1 MGDPLT
7 KANSGDRIIL
17 SASTFNTIVD
27 AVNVQKNRQIN
38 IGSGGETM
46 AAHAGLVPV
55 RNDSGSD
62 LDQCGILG
70 IASPLFSPTDNLPG
84 FKRDVILSGVTP
96 TALYQNRFA
105 VVQGPIK
112 AGKIGTCRV
121 IGPCAVM
128 LDMTDATHGFATVV
142 PGAVGHLVSVP
153 YGPATILWYEGIS
166 ETSLGLQWAIVNL
179 GAYGRAQPAGNDGDV
194 QQLRG
199 DAGAMVEVW
208 DVPRMR
214 VS

>member
-1 MGDPLT
+1 MTEPLT

-17 SASTFNTIVD
+17 SGSTFNTIVD
-27 AVNVQKNRQIN
+27 AIAQGRNRQVN
-38 IGSGGETM
+38 IGSGGETT
-46 AAHAGLVPV
+46 AGSAGLVPV

-62 LDQCGILG
+62 VDQCGILG
-70 IASPLFSPTDNLPG
+70 IACPLFSPTDNLPG
-84 FKRDVILSGVTP
+84 FKRDVIISGVIP

-128 LDMTDATHGFATVV
+128 LDMVDASHGFATVV

-153 YGPATILWYEGIS
+153 YGPVSILWYEGIS
-166 ETSLGLQWAIVNL
+166 KTSLGLQWALVNL
-179 GAYGRAQPAGNDGDV
+179 GASGRGQPVGNDGDV
-194 QQLRG
+194 QQLRS
-199 DAGAMVEVW
+199 DAGALVEVW